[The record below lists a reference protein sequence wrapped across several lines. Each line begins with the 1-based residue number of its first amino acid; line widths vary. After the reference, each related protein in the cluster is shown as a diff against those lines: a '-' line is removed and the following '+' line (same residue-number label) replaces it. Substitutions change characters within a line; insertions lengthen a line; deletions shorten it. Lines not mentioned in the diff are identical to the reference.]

1 MTSNFDARKSSRQ
14 EASKEMDSLQRDR
27 FELLSAYIDG
37 EVTAAERRQVQEL
50 LATNLEM
57 QRLHARLIK
66 LRQGV
71 QKIPVPA
78 AEATAQQTAQEVFAR
93 IDRRRT
99 RRTVLW
105 GGAAIAAMVV
115 SALSGIFPASQ
126 PQMAW
131 QQAILP
137 KISVPK
143 PEAAPEP
150 LKIALN
156 EPLIPITKAA
166 EAAPEQLLEL
176 PTVNPHSDKHKF
188 N

>member
-1 MTSNFDARKSSRQ
+1 
-14 EASKEMDSLQRDR
+14 
-27 FELLSAYIDG
+27 
-37 EVTAAERRQVQEL
+37 
-50 LATNLEM
+50 
-57 QRLHARLIK
+57 
-66 LRQGV
+66 
-71 QKIPVPA
+71 
-78 AEATAQQTAQEVFAR
+78 
-93 IDRRRT
+93 
-99 RRTVLW
+99 
-105 GGAAIAAMVV
+105 
-115 SALSGIFPASQ
+115 
-126 PQMAW
+126 MAW